1 MDDLFFIASKTVG
14 MLARAESWLV
24 ILLALGVLFS
34 ARGRRRAGVGFC
46 TATLV
51 LLVALTVF
59 PLANPLMRGLERQY
73 PAEPALGHV
82 DGIIVLGGGED
93 LAAYLRWGGYEF
105 NDAGERLVAGV
116 ELARRFPEAK
126 LIYTGGTAGLL
137 ANPDPGLPSRM
148 VKDFWLRL
156 GVPERQITLEA
167 RSRNT
172 AENAIFTKALI
183 QPQEGQTWV
192 VVTSAWHMP
201 RAMATFRRNGWQG
214 LVAWPVDFRAAGSP
228 WRLEWRLDDHLVALD
243 TALKEEL
250 GILAYRLAGM

>member
-1 MDDLFFIASKTVG
+1 MDNLFFIASKTVG

-24 ILLALGVLFS
+24 ILMALGLW
-34 ARGRRRAGVGFC
+34 GTWRRRRSGTVF
-46 TATLV
+46 TATALV
-51 LLVALTVF
+51 LLLALTIF

-73 PAEPALGHV
+73 PEEPALGRV

-93 LAAYLRWGGYEF
+93 LAAYARRGSYQF

-116 ELARRFPEAK
+116 ELARRFPQAR

-148 VKDFWLRL
+148 VREFWLRM
-156 GVPERQITLEA
+156 GVPDAQIALEA

-172 AENAIFTKALI
+172 AENAVFTRAMI
-183 QPQEGQTWV
+183 QPVPGQTWV
-192 VVTSAWHMP
+192 LVTSAWHMP
-201 RAMATFRRNGWQG
+201 RAMETFRRNGWQG
-214 LVAWPVDFRAAGSP
+214 LVAWPVDFRASGP
-228 WRLEWRLDDHLVALD
+228 WWRMEWRLDDHLVALD

-250 GILAYRLAGM
+250 GLLAYRLAGM

>member
-1 MDDLFFIASKTVG
+1 MDELFFIASKTVG

-24 ILLALGVLFS
+24 ILMALGLWLTW
-34 ARGRRRAGVGFC
+34 RGRRAGLAFQAV
-46 TATLV
+46 ALV
-51 LLVALTVF
+51 LLLALTMF

-73 PAEPALGHV
+73 PAEPALGRV

-93 LAAYLRWGGYEF
+93 LAAYARWGGYEF

-116 ELARRFPEAK
+116 ELARRFPDAK

-148 VKDFWLRL
+148 VREFWLRM
-156 GVPERQITLEA
+156 GVPERQIALEA

-172 AENAIFTKALI
+172 AENAVFSKAMI
-183 QPQEGQTWV
+183 QPVEGQTWV
-192 VVTSAWHMP
+192 LVTSAWHMP
-201 RAMATFRRNGWQG
+201 RAMETFRRNGWQG
-214 LVAWPVDFRAAGSP
+214 LVAWPVDFRASGPAF
-228 WRLEWRLDDHLVALD
+228 RMEWRLDDHLVALD